1 MQSFKKSVIQSV
13 GLLVAIPL
21 AGCTRAPTFNIL
33 GSYFPAWLLCILAGI
48 AAASTISFLLGRFGR
63 QHLVRWTIV
72 VYPCLAASIAF
83 TLWLALFA

>member
-1 MQSFKKSVIQSV
+1 MQIFKRSGTQAFM
-13 GLLVAIPL
+13 LLIAILL
-21 AGCTRAPTFNIL
+21 AGCARAPTFNIL

-48 AAASTISFLLGRFGR
+48 VGASALSALLGKLRR

-83 TLWLALFA
+83 TLWLTLFS